1 MHVPTLPAW
10 LQDSQVPLQ
19 ASSQQTPCGA
29 QNVDRH
35 SVPAAQVVP
44 LGLPP
49 TQVPFMQVLGATQS
63 VLPVQVVLQVPFAL
77 QVNGRHW
84 VLPLD

>member
-1 MHVPTLPAW
+1 LHVPTLPAW

-19 ASSQQTPCGA
+19 ASSQHTPCGA
-29 QNVDRH
+29 QNVDWH
-35 SVPAAQVVP
+35 SMPAAQVVP

-49 TQVPFMQVLGATQS
+49 MQTPPMQVLGATQ
-63 VLPVQVVLQVPFAL
+63 LH
-77 QVNGRHW
+77 VNGRHC